1 MPQYHYLTPF
11 YSPCVSGECVQGRP
25 PWASWIPAVPPIIPY
40 AFVSLPFV
48 LGFRLTCYY
57 YRGAYYRAFWRSP
70 AACAVREPHARYSG
84 ETRLPL
90 IMQNLHRYFFYV
102 AS

>member
-1 MPQYHYLTPF
+1 M
-11 YSPCVSGECVQGRP
+11 
-25 PWASWIPAVPPIIPY
+25 PPIIPY

-70 AACAVREPHARYSG
+70 AGVRGAASRTRRYSG
-84 ETRLPL
+84 ETRFPL
-90 IMQNLHRYFFYV
+90 IIQNLHRYFFYV
-102 AS
+102 AVLISLAEHLGRDRGVPRPGRRLRPRPRAR